1 MSLSISPSI
10 SRHQADSSKIPE
22 CKRSF
27 ILHANTECPLCLE
40 EFRYISVDGK
50 DIIKNIIVL
59 DCFHAMCF
67 TCFTKYITRFNTCAI
82 CRKIIRNVSDDN
94 VDNIRQSS
102 RRLHFSSHYDNDIQF
117 ERQRQQ
123 RNNRMLRD
131 APPLQAPRI
140 QQVPRIMTIRR
151 FDENLDVEEYVHGEE
166 YINGTFQ
173 SANHQIYVVMFILFD
188 LIVIV
193 GWCFI
198 IWMRD

>member
-1 MSLSISPSI
+1 
-10 SRHQADSSKIPE
+10 
-22 CKRSF
+22 
-27 ILHANTECPLCLE
+27 
-40 EFRYISVDGK
+40 
-50 DIIKNIIVL
+50 
-59 DCFHAMCF
+59 
-67 TCFTKYITRFNTCAI
+67 
-82 CRKIIRNVSDDN
+82 
-94 VDNIRQSS
+94 
-102 RRLHFSSHYDNDIQF
+102 
-117 ERQRQQ
+117 
-123 RNNRMLRD
+123 MLRD